1 LVGSPFIVR
10 KAISPITST
19 PSRRDLFA
27 AAGAA
32 LVSPASE
39 KPSSVEPLLERRRQL
54 EALENR
60 LARAAERLGIEQRR
74 GPSIGQARELSRL
87 CRLEARIHAAIDRL
101 DDAIASYPA
110 ASLRDAMLK
119 LRFFAQEQ
127 GYALAKRGLP
137 RVRTISYEE
146 KLLGVIIGDLERLES
161 ARR

>member
-39 KPSSVEPLLERRRQL
+39 KPSYVEPLLERRRQL

-74 GPSIGQARELSRL
+74 GPTIEQARELKRI
-87 CRLEARIHAAIDRL
+87 CRLEAKIHAAIDRL
-101 DDAIASYPA
+101 DDEIASYPA
-110 ASLRDAMLK
+110 ASLREAVLK